1 MALNSNK
8 DLKLFYSIGEVARM
22 FNVNES
28 LLRFWEKEFPQQ
40 IAPRKTAG
48 GTRQYRKEDI
58 EAIKLI
64 HHLVKEKGM
73 TLPGARQQLNK
84 NKDATVKNF
93 EVLERLK
100 DVKAELL
107 AIKRELDGFQTS
119 KFDNPEEE

>member
-1 MALNSNK
+1 MALNTDKN
-8 DLKLFYSIGEVARM
+8 LKLFYSIGEVARM

-28 LLRFWEKEFPQQ
+28 LLRFWEKEFPQ

-58 EAIKLI
+58 EAIKLV

-73 TLPGARQQLNK
+73 TLPGARQQLTK
-84 NKDATVKNF
+84 NKDNTVKNY

-100 DVKAELL
+100 NVKAELL

-119 KFDNPEEE
+119 KFDNPEEEI